1 MQRMQ
6 TPSRETL
13 IHALYEA
20 AELEHDLMCTY
31 LYAAFSLRQGTAE
44 GLTATEADATARWR
58 KAIIDIAIEEMAH
71 LAAVWNITSAL
82 GGTPR
87 FGRFNFPLDVGLLPA
102 SITVKLAPF
111 TAAVVQHFVHLERPM
126 TSKEPEGSGF
136 AAEAAFHRGTDRV
149 RITPMPLD
157 YETVGV
163 FYAELQKMLC
173 SFVEAHGED
182 AAFCGDAA
190 LQLGPK
196 ELSLYGVTPVVCLKT
211 ALAALDSIIEQGEG
225 APGHSENSHHV
236 RFVAI
241 RSELAALGATN
252 PAFHPAFPSATNPVL
267 RPPQRA
273 ARVWIEDEEAAK
285 TVDIANAGYALMLRL
300 LAYSYGVPNTI
311 SEKGIAVGLGIDLM
325 RAVTLLGERAARL
338 PAGPSDPECNAGMSF
353 TTLRDAAPLPAGL
366 AARRFF
372 TERFAE
378 LATAATT
385 LDQTDPR
392 VLQVVRLLAALAQRA
407 KKSFAGVVT
416 LPLAPIAIVAP
427 PALAPNAGT
436 SSIDKAPNGA
446 PIPHTVA
453 GVDEIEAEHMT
464 LLYDGEK
471 CIHSRKCVTQ
481 APEVFLANVKG
492 PWIVPD
498 AMDTELLAAI
508 AHACCSGAIAYRRKN
523 GRPEEPVPPVN
534 TVEIREGGPY
544 AVRAEIHLDGA
555 PPTFYRA
562 TLCRC
567 GASKNKPFCDSSHH
581 AINFAATGEPATI
594 GDKSA
599 MLAVRNGPLAI
610 DPQTDGPYAARGN
623 LEIMSGTGRMVA
635 RVQSA
640 KLCRCGGS
648 HTKPFCDGTH
658 ATIGFRSDR

>member
-1 MQRMQ
+1 MP
-6 TPSRETL
+6 TPNRETL
-13 IHALYEA
+13 IHSLYEA
-20 AELEHDLMCTY
+20 AELEHNLMCTY

-44 GLTATEADATARWR
+44 GLSATEADATVRWR

-71 LAAVWNITSAL
+71 LAAIWNITSAL

-111 TAAVVQHFVHLERPM
+111 TEAVVQHFVHLERPM
-126 TSKEPEGSGF
+126 ASDEPEGPGF

-149 RITPMPLD
+149 RITPMPID

-163 FYAELQKMLC
+163 FYAELQKMLR
-173 SFVEAHGED
+173 SFVEAHGEA

-190 LQLGPK
+190 LQLGPT
-196 ELSLYGVTPVVCLKT
+196 ELALDGVKPVVCLET
-211 ALAALDSIIEQGEG
+211 ALAALASIIEQGEG
-225 APGHSENSHHV
+225 APGHSDRSHYV

-241 RSELAALGATN
+241 RAELAELRAAN
-252 PAFHPAFPSATNPVL
+252 AAFHPAFPSATNPVL
-267 RPPQRA
+267 RPPQRTS
-273 ARVWIEDEEAAK
+273 RVWIEDEEAAK
-285 TVDIANAGYALMLRL
+285 TVDIANTGYALMLRL
-300 LAYSYGVPNTI
+300 LAYSYAVPNTTP
-311 SEKGIAVGLGIDLM
+311 EKGIAVGLGIDLM

-338 PAGPSDPECNAGMSF
+338 PAGPSNPECNAGMSF
-353 TTLRDAAPLPAGL
+353 TALRDAAPLPAGL

-372 TERFAE
+372 TERFEE
-378 LATAATT
+378 LATAATA
-385 LDQTDPR
+385 LEQTDPR
-392 VLQVVRLLAALAQRA
+392 VIQAVRLLAALALRA
-407 KKSFAGVVT
+407 RKSFAGVVT
-416 LPLAPIAIVAP
+416 LPLAPITPDAP
-427 PALAPNAGT
+427 IKIARPALAPPG
-436 SSIDKAPNGA
+436 SIEKAPNGA
-446 PIPHTVA
+446 PIPHPVD

-464 LLYDGEK
+464 LLYDGKK

-498 AMDTELLAAI
+498 AMDTELLAGI
-508 AHACCSGAIAYRRKN
+508 AHACCSGAIAYRRKD

-534 TVEIREGGPY
+534 TVELREGGPY
-544 AVRAEIHLDGA
+544 AVRAEIHLDGE
-555 PPTFYRA
+555 PPKFFRA

-581 AINFAATGEPATI
+581 AVSFAATGEPATI
-594 GDKSA
+594 QDKSA

-610 DPQTDGPYAARGN
+610 DPQTDGPYAVRGN

-648 HTKPFCDGTH
+648 NTKPFCDGTH
-658 ATIGFRSDR
+658 AKIGFRSDR